1 MWNHDLSQA
10 PRDGS
15 HVILAMPNK
24 TTLRSYW
31 CEPKGEPAHWCMLS
45 HKNEPVAWM
54 AWPEHPFAETQ
65 RQQGTDGGEIA
76 VAYIQLDKGKVAV
89 VDAADAEALS
99 GSTWFAVERG
109 KTFYAARSPLGKM
122 EYMHRVIIGASDA
135 QRVDHENRD
144 GLDNRRANIRLS
156 SASENGANAELRSDN
171 TSGYKGVSA
180 NGNKW
185 TARIT
190 VEGEKIYLGSF
201 DTAEAAADAYDD
213 AAIRAFGNFALLNRT
228 MNARLA
234 NAAGVEPSPSDH
246 FILEDVGGG
255 A

>member
-1 MWNHDLSQA
+1 MTKQAFDQIHTGLTEALAVVKGWNHDLSQA

-54 AWPEHPFAETQ
+54 AWPEHPFAEPQ

-76 VAYIQLDKGKVAV
+76 AVKVI
-89 VDAADAEALS
+89 D
-99 GSTWFAVERG
+99 
-109 KTFYAARSPLGKM
+109 
-122 EYMHRVIIGASDA
+122 
-135 QRVDHENRD
+135 
-144 GLDNRRANIRLS
+144 
-156 SASENGANAELRSDN
+156 
-171 TSGYKGVSA
+171 
-180 NGNKW
+180 
-185 TARIT
+185 
-190 VEGEKIYLGSF
+190 
-201 DTAEAAADAYDD
+201 
-213 AAIRAFGNFALLNRT
+213 
-228 MNARLA
+228 RLA

>member
-1 MWNHDLSQA
+1 MTNWNHDLSQA

-54 AWPEHPFAETQ
+54 AWPEHPFTAAPGDAAVTLGNDLREPVAAEQGQIIREGDAPRETGRASGDASGPDTDHQFAEPQ

-76 VAYIQLDKGKVAV
+76 AVKVI
-89 VDAADAEALS
+89 D
-99 GSTWFAVERG
+99 
-109 KTFYAARSPLGKM
+109 
-122 EYMHRVIIGASDA
+122 
-135 QRVDHENRD
+135 
-144 GLDNRRANIRLS
+144 
-156 SASENGANAELRSDN
+156 
-171 TSGYKGVSA
+171 
-180 NGNKW
+180 
-185 TARIT
+185 
-190 VEGEKIYLGSF
+190 
-201 DTAEAAADAYDD
+201 
-213 AAIRAFGNFALLNRT
+213 
-228 MNARLA
+228 RLA